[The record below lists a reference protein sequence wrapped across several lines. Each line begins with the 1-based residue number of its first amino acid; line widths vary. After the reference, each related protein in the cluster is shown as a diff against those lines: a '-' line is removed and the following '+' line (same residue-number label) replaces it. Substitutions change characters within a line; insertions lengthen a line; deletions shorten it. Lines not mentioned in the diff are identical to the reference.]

1 MSLTERLSGLQEVDL
16 LLIQDPRETRVE
28 IDPYADVAD
37 WHAAARGD
45 GRCYGGVVATIV
57 RRDGETVADWISRC
71 NKIAAEI
78 EDSDDLSRRKEN
90 YR

>member
-1 MSLTERLSGLQEVDL
+1 MSLVEKLSGLQEVDL
-16 LLIQDPRETRVE
+16 LLVHGPRETRVE
-28 IDPYADVAD
+28 IDQYADAAD

-45 GRCYGGVVATIV
+45 GCCYSGVVATVV
-57 RRDGETVADWISRC
+57 RRDGETVAAWIGRC

-78 EDSDDLSRRKEN
+78 EDSGDLSRRKEN